1 MEVIEKQQVPA
12 GAVTPTPVA
21 APVAQPVAQPA
32 VTATVETTVVDPNKR
47 ENDAIANRDV
57 NGLIQVAKDNI
68 GTPASDVAMRA
79 AKTIEQNA
87 LKLNNL
93 VTPIEKKGGV
103 ATQEGRLAF
112 AEQFKTV
119 KDNPQWGNALIAY
132 VMGDKKAAVLQVTGG
147 SVSTK
152 ITYDN
157 NGNQIEEQVNE
168 LGEPVSYTDR
178 KTGKPISKEEYAN
191 RVGGISAWDNTL
203 KGKLEA
209 ETRKQSQEALLK
221 DEDSANNWYQL
232 TQSHKQFHAENYDT
246 LSKLKSDIPAPLYNK
261 IIGSVSQSLGQANAS
276 SNGKSVLN
284 QFQDAAHRG
293 EGVTVNNQISAAT
306 NVPVGVILKIKGDRA
321 VSEDNKYSVDINKLK
336 SQTDTENISKEATQ
350 NASQTM
356 ASIAE
361 AERLGQVSS
370 VDAAKLRRVIENSQ
384 NMGREVAVATEKYGK
399 PSFISLPTS
408 STFVDKQAQV
418 MAQSLQ
424 GMQNADQMDQYIK
437 YRRDALEGHRQ
448 TNTVPMPGE
457 IGANYV
463 KQDTSIAI
471 RGFYANEIEK
481 VMNREYEAKK
491 SSAPKPTGQKQA
503 SGAVAPAA
511 TTPAAKP
518 NTPAKPPSNAP
529 KVGTIEDGHR
539 FKGGNPAD
547 PKNWE
552 EVK

>member
-1 MEVIEKQQVPA
+1 MPPEVINQQQAPI
-12 GAVTPTPVA
+12 GAV
-21 APVAQPVAQPA
+21 APNTVAQAPALVTEPVVAEVVAQA
-32 VTATVETTVVDPNKR
+32 PNQR

-57 NGLIQVAKDNI
+57 AGLIQVAKDNI
-68 GTPASDVAMRA
+68 GTPASEVAIKA

-93 VTPIEKKGGV
+93 AAPIDKKGGV

-112 AEQFKTV
+112 AEQFKTI
-119 KDNPQWGNALIAY
+119 KDTPQWGNALIAY
-132 VMGDKKAAVLQVTGG
+132 VMGDKKGALLQVTGG

-157 NGNQIEEQVNE
+157 AGNQIEEQVNE

-178 KTGKPISKEEYAN
+178 KTGKPITKEEYAN

-203 KGKLEA
+203 KGQTEKEM
-209 ETRKQSQEALLK
+209 RKQSQEALSK
-221 DEDSANNWYQL
+221 DEESANNWYQL
-232 TQSHKQFHAENYDT
+232 TQNHKQFHSENYDT
-246 LSKLKSDIPAPLYNK
+246 LNKLKSDIPAPLYNK

-284 QFQDAAHRG
+284 SLQDAASKG
-293 EGVTVNNQISAAT
+293 ESVKVDQRISAAT
-306 NVPVGVILKIKGDRA
+306 GVPVGVVLRFKGENGT
-321 VSEDNKYSVDINKLK
+321 SEDKNYNVSLNKLK
-336 SQTDTENISKEATQ
+336 QQTDTENVTKEATQ

-361 AERLGQVSS
+361 AERLGQLNPV
-370 VDAAKLRRVIENSQ
+370 AAQRLRRVIENSQ

-408 STFVDKQAQV
+408 ASFVDKQAQV

-437 YRRDALEGHRQ
+437 YRRDAMEGHRQ

-457 IGANYV
+457 IGANYL
-463 KQDTSIAI
+463 KQEIPKAI
-471 RGFYANEIEK
+471 RNFYSNEIDK
-481 VMNREYEAKK
+481 VMGGEYEARK
-491 SSAPKPTGQKQA
+491 SNTPAPTGQQQA
-503 SGAVAPAA
+503 NGGVAPAKA
-511 TTPAAKP
+511 DTKSSSNEAK
-518 NTPAKPPSNAP
+518 KPPARQSLSDL
-529 KVGTIEDGHR
+529 KKQ
-539 FKGGNPAD
+539 FGG
-547 PKNWE
+547 
-552 EVK
+552 